1 MQKRLFGLLASA
13 AIAFAAC
20 QGAQSPAP
28 SASAPASQPAT
39 SSAPAESPSA
49 SAANGEPDI
58 TTTKYAP
65 EAAGKTGGTL
75 VLAEWQFPDAI
86 NPYYF
91 QAFTDSESFG
101 AMSFDGLVTLT
112 DDLKYYPDLAS
123 NIPTVGNGDVTVNGT
138 AMDVLWHLKKNMQ
151 WSDGTPITCD
161 DLIATW
167 KWIMDKDNT
176 GLAAGTTGWEDIT
189 DITGAGGTDCTMK
202 FGKLYSGYLSLVA
215 PLLPAKYITSVAVK
229 DANKS
234 LYQLKDPTKG
244 VYSGPYIP
252 TLVKTD
258 DRIEFA
264 PNPKFQTIGL
274 GDQAKAHAPYL
285 DQVIFK
291 YYGEAAAMIAG
302 YKAGDF
308 DIGMDLNDAD
318 IPTLSDIP
326 DQEKVIH
333 DSLTYELHA
342 FNNKNFQAKFGD
354 DWKTV
359 IKAVRM
365 ATDTSAI
372 ASGPLSGNVQPSNN
386 FVSPLAWYYK
396 DEGAPPAADPQGA
409 KKLLTDAGFAPG
421 SDGILAKNGKKIE
434 LDYCTTTRQVR
445 IDTLTLVASQLA
457 AIGIKANPVA
467 KPSLPDVFG
476 GWNDVAP
483 DTKCNLIHGNYDV
496 GEHAYISPLD
506 PLGGYNVYTTQG
518 NPDPAPH
525 NGQNET
531 RVSIPELDAAYNDVK
546 NNVDFAKV
554 AAAMGTVQDIYGNPD
569 TNTYEL
575 PLYYRKDVWLVNPKV
590 HNFVGNPST
599 ASGEWNIADWWTE

>member
-1 MQKRLFGLLASA
+1 
-13 AIAFAAC
+13 
-20 QGAQSPAP
+20 
-28 SASAPASQPAT
+28 
-39 SSAPAESPSA
+39 
-49 SAANGEPDI
+49 
-58 TTTKYAP
+58 
-65 EAAGKTGGTL
+65 
-75 VLAEWQFPDAI
+75 
-86 NPYYF
+86 
-91 QAFTDSESFG
+91 
-101 AMSFDGLVTLT
+101 
-112 DDLKYYPDLAS
+112 
-123 NIPTVGNGDVTVNGT
+123 
-138 AMDVLWHLKKNMQ
+138 
-151 WSDGTPITCD
+151 
-161 DLIATW
+161 
-167 KWIMDKDNT
+167 MDKDNT

-202 FGKLYSGYLSLVA
+202 FGKLYSGYLTLVA
-215 PLLPAKYITSVAVK
+215 PLLPKKYIESVAVK

-234 LYQLKDPTKG
+234 IYQLKDPTKG

-318 IPTLSDIP
+318 IPTLSDIA
-326 DQEKVIH
+326 DAEKVIH

-342 FNNKNFQAKFGD
+342 YNNKNFQAKFGD

-359 IKAVRM
+359 IKALRL
-365 ATDTSAI
+365 ATDKDAI
-372 ASGPLSGNVQPSNN
+372 ASGPLSGNVAPSNN

-396 DEGAPPAADPQGA
+396 DEGAPPKADPAAA

-421 SDGILAKNGKKIE
+421 SDGVLAKNGKKIE
-434 LDYCTTTRQVR
+434 LDMCTTQRQVR
-445 IDTLTLVASQLA
+445 IDTLTLVAGQLS
-457 AIGIKANPVA
+457 AIGIKANVIA

-483 DTKCNLIHGNYDV
+483 DTKCNLIHGNYDI

-506 PLGGYNVYTTQG
+506 PLGGYNVYSSSG

-531 RVSIPELDAAYNDVK
+531 RVSIPDLDAAYNEVK

-554 AAAMGTVQDIYGNPD
+554 AAAMGKVQDIYGNAD
-569 TNTYEL
+569 LNTYEL

-590 HNFVGNPST
+590 HNFKGNPST

>member
-58 TTTKYAP
+58 TTTRYAP